1 VSDDSDETLRVIRE
15 NAALFA
21 YMVEADSVAVVQ
33 GEFSPV
39 PEGHTAVHFKAGGIE
54 GRYVV
59 PKRSVLE
66 EIGIVRRELE
76 QLNDIVDNQL
86 DLLDPDGAS
95 FQKKAWLWFHRKK
108 GKKKE
113 DAANPEQTIICADR
127 ILRQVE
133 LLQRLKQLIA
143 EYEAQEGPLPP

>member
-1 VSDDSDETLRVIRE
+1 MSDDPDETLRVIRE
-15 NAALFA
+15 NASLFA
-21 YMVEADSVAVVQ
+21 HMVEADTVAVVQ

-39 PEGHTAVHFKAGGIE
+39 PEGHTTLHFKVAGLE

-76 QLNDIVDNQL
+76 QLNETVDNQL
-86 DLLDPDGAS
+86 DLLDPEGAS
-95 FQKKAWLWFHRKK
+95 FQKKSWLWFHRKK

-113 DAANPEQTIICADR
+113 DAANPEQTILCAER

-133 LLQRLKQLIA
+133 LMQRLKQLIT
-143 EYEAQEGPLPP
+143 EYEAQEGPLP